1 MQKGSYNITTLTGSN
16 RFALREALKKIVQG
30 YTTSFDSFGVERFEA
45 DNTEYQKIMDSV
57 ASQPFLTEKKL
68 VIVEDPGSNTEVKD
82 KIEQILD
89 ATSEATILVFF
100 EPKMDKRSSMYK
112 TLKAR
117 TEFKEFSEL
126 DEQQLSSWVVEVTK
140 ERGGSIQLSDARFL
154 VQRVGLGQ
162 AGLSNE
168 IDKLLSYES
177 GITRDSILLLTEASP
192 QGTVFDL
199 MDAAFR
205 GDLKKTLELYE
216 SQREQQVEP
225 QAIMGMLA
233 WQVHTMAAV
242 AAQQS
247 QDANAVAQSTGINPF
262 VVRKTLSLTSRHS
275 LKEIKELVHKTL
287 ELDIRL
293 KSESIDADDA
303 LQEYLISLK

>member
-1 MQKGSYNITTLTGSN
+1 MPKGSSNITTLTGSN
-16 RFALREALKKIVQG
+16 RFALREELKKIVQEF
-30 YTTSFDSFGVERFEA
+30 TSAFDSFGVERFEA
-45 DNTEYQKIMDSV
+45 DNTEFQQIMDSV
-57 ASQPFLTEKKL
+57 ASLPFLTEKKL
-68 VIVEDPGSNTEVKD
+68 VIVEDPGTNTEVKE

-89 ATSEATILVFF
+89 ATSEATDLVFF
-100 EPKMDKRSSMYK
+100 EPKIDKRGSLYK
-112 TLKAR
+112 TLKKR
-117 TEFKEFSEL
+117 TDFKEFNDL
-126 DEQQLSSWVVEVTK
+126 DEQQLASWVVDVTK
-140 ERGGSIQLSDARFL
+140 ERDGTVQLSDARLL

-168 IDKLLSYES
+168 IDKLLSYNS
-177 GITRDSILLLTEASP
+177 SITKDSVLLLTEASP

-205 GDLKKTLELYE
+205 GDLKRAMSLYE
-216 SQREQQVEP
+216 SQREQQVES

-233 WQVHTMAAV
+233 WQVHTMAAIG
-242 AAQQS
+242 AQQS
-247 QDANAVAQSTGINPF
+247 QDVNAIAQVTGINPF
-262 VVRKTLSLTSRHS
+262 VVRKTLSLTSKHS

-293 KSESIDADDA
+293 KSESIDADEA